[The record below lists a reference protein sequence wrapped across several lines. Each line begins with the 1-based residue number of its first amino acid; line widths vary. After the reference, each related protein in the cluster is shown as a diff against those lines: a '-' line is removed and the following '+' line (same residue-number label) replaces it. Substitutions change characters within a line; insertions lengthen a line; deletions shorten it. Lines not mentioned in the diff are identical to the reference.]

1 MKYVDKFKNQVY
13 YNRFLEKIESNIRK
27 LFKKEKIIPFCTIDN
42 IIRYRNNIHLVLGVN
57 NNENKFIIG
66 VQKKSFIS
74 MQKLNI
80 SHPLINFTKILN
92 EYTNYNNNHIIPIKD
107 LIYASNNAI
116 NISNTFEKF
125 INTHINIIPHDIF
138 RGIQIREVANIKDY
152 YMIII
157 KLFLPNKDYELAW
170 ENIEESLVTYMV
182 NNNSTKLLLAS
193 IYKQITINNI
203 ESTNKD
209 LYYEIYK
216 KYDFK
221 QQIDDFY
228 FKISPG
234 AFFQINTKTAI
245 KMYKL
250 IKKIYLEEL
259 CNLELIYDN
268 IILLDICCG
277 TGTIGLYLSDY
288 AKKVIG
294 FEINSDAINNC
305 IENSKINDK
314 ENTVYI
320 QGPVE
325 KTIHPIIYSLSDIN
339 VLIPIINPPKRGL
352 YPPVIDILNTYSKN
366 IKFIIYVSCNPKSFH
381 KDYEYLKQNYYIKK
395 IHLLDQFPLTND
407 AEMIVILY
415 NNNN

>member
-1 MKYVDKFKNQVY
+1 MNYVNKFKNQVY
-13 YNRFLEKIESNIRK
+13 YNRFLEQKELNIRK
-27 LFKKEKIIPFCTIDN
+27 LFKTEKIIPFCTIDN
-42 IIRYRNNIHLVLGVN
+42 IIRYRNNIHLILGI
-57 NNENKFIIG
+57 NENENNFIIG

-92 EYTNYNNNHIIPIKD
+92 EYENCENDHIIPIKN
-107 LIYASNNAI
+107 LIYASNNALK
-116 NISNTFEKF
+116 ISNNFEIF
-125 INTHINIIPHDIF
+125 INRYINEIPNDIF
-138 RGIQIREVANIKDY
+138 RGIQIREATNMKDY

-157 KLFLPNKDYELAW
+157 KLFLPNKEYEIAW
-170 ENIEESLVTYMV
+170 KNIEKSLITFMV
-182 NNNSTKLLLAS
+182 NNNSDKLLLAS

-209 LYYEIYK
+209 PYYEVYNK
-216 KYDFK
+216 HDFK

-234 AFFQINTKTAI
+234 AFFQVNTITAI

-250 IKKIYLEEL
+250 IKKNYLEEL
-259 CNLELIYDN
+259 CNLGLIYDN

-325 KTIHPIIYSLSDIN
+325 ETIHPVIHSLSDIN

-352 YPPVIDILNTYSKN
+352 YPPVIDILNKYSKN

-381 KDYEYLKQNYYIKK
+381 KDYECLKQNYYIKK